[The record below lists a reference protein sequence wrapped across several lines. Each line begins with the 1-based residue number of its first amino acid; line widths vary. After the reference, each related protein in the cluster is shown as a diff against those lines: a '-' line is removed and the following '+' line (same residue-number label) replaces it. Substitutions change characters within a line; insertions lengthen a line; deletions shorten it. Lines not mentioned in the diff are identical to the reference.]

1 MTALS
6 TDLGEWAAH
15 RRAVVFTVS
24 RRVPGVDPELAAGR
38 GLEALVRS
46 IVARGAVDEPVAFW
60 SEAAVTAA
68 LAMAGEAT
76 AGHARTAQ
84 APVLALAGAMTSGGA
99 RATVDAATARPRYGT
114 VPPVVEPVQR
124 ALDFERLHTAMEK
137 LPTQDQQLL
146 WDRHVNDTPVA
157 QLAGQIGVLP
167 YAARRRLRRAE
178 NRLSS
183 GFAEVH
189 AAAAVDEVCRTTRAA
204 MHDYI
209 RHHLMP
215 RGRRRFEDHMLSCA
229 GCTRAFV
236 DVRESYWMLR
246 TAAPVLLL
254 GTVVGVKAATLVV
267 AGAGGAAVGA
277 AAAHA
282 GTAGSAL
289 AGLGQKI
296 AMLVRSLLTDPLSLT
311 AAVVGGLVATSAATG
326 VAYQAG
332 ALPLPE
338 PAVEVSAE
346 SPTVAETVSAAPE
359 VSAPADTSPAPTEHA
374 TASVPTSTDPAV
386 VPEVGAS
393 LSADLETGVVDAGAG
408 VGLSRD
414 DGAVEA
420 RVTVTADGTLLAA
433 AYKIVPLSDEITI
446 TAVTVD
452 EELAVITRLGDQFYV
467 IPLTAALV
475 PADVN
480 AAVTVLSQQ
489 GVSVDVEAAVDL
501 VPASE
506 EEQGVL
512 TGLLTDLL
520 GSRGDGTTS
529 EGTGLFGGLGGLGDL
544 IGDPVD
550 GVTSMLAGTTTTLAE
565 LADALQGQA

>member
-6 TDLGEWAAH
+6 TDLSEWAAH

-24 RRVPGVDPELAAGR
+24 RRVPGVDPELAAAR
-38 GLEALVRS
+38 GLEALVRA

-60 SEAAVTAA
+60 SDAAVRAA

-76 AGHARTAQ
+76 SRHARTAQ
-84 APVLALAGAMTSGGA
+84 AAVPALVGVVTSGST
-99 RATVDAATARPRYGT
+99 RATADAATARPRSGV
-114 VPPVVEPVQR
+114 VPPVAEPVQR
-124 ALDFERLHTAMEK
+124 ALDLERLHTAMEK
-137 LPTQDQQLL
+137 LPTQEQQLL

-157 QLAGQIGVLP
+157 QIAGQIGVLP

-178 NRLSS
+178 NQLAS

-189 AAAAVDEVCRTTRAA
+189 AAAAVDEVCRTTRAS
-204 MHDYI
+204 MHDYV

-215 RGRRRFEDHMLSCA
+215 RHRRRFEDHMLSCA

-246 TAAPVLLL
+246 AAAPILLL
-254 GTVVGVKAATLVV
+254 GTVLGGKAAALVA

-282 GTAGSAL
+282 STAGSAV

-296 AMLVRSLLTDPLSLT
+296 AVLVRSLLMDPLSLT

-332 ALPLPE
+332 ALPLLE

-346 SPTVAETVSAAPE
+346 PRAVAKTSAAPQ
-359 VSAPADTSPAPTEHA
+359 VYAPADTSLSSPELAAPSVALPAGQ
-374 TASVPTSTDPAV
+374 AV

-393 LSADLETGVVDAGAG
+393 LRADLGTGVVDAGAG
-408 VGLSRD
+408 VGLSLD

-420 RVTVTADGTLLAA
+420 QVNVTAGGTLLEA

-452 EELAVITRLGDQFYV
+452 EELAAITRLDDHFYV
-467 IPLTAALV
+467 IPLTTALV
-475 PADVN
+475 PIDVS
-480 AAVTVLSQQ
+480 ATVTVLSPQ
-489 GVSVDVEAAVDL
+489 GASVDVEASVDL
-501 VPASE
+501 VPASQ
-506 EEQGVL
+506 EEQGAL
-512 TGLLTDLL
+512 TELLTSLLGSTGDGTSEWTGLL
-520 GSRGDGTTS
+520 GP
-529 EGTGLFGGLGGLGDL
+529 LGGL
-544 IGDPVD
+544 IGDTVD
-550 GVTSMLAGTTTTLAE
+550 GLTGTLTGTTTTLAE
-565 LADALQGQA
+565 LAGTLRGQG

>member
-38 GLEALVRS
+38 GLEALVRA
-46 IVARGAVDEPVAFW
+46 IVASGAVDEPVAFW

-76 AGHARTAQ
+76 ARHARTAQ
-84 APVLALAGAMTSGGA
+84 AAVPALAGAMTSGAA
-99 RATVDAATARPRYGT
+99 RATVDAATARPRYDT

-137 LPTQDQQLL
+137 LPTQEQQLL

-157 QLAGQIGVLP
+157 QIASQIGVLP

-229 GCTRAFV
+229 GCTRAFA

-246 TAAPVLLL
+246 AGAPVLLL

-267 AGAGGAAVGA
+267 AGAGAGGAAVGA

-282 GTAGSAL
+282 STAGSAL

-332 ALPLPE
+332 ALPLLE

-346 SPTVAETVSAAPE
+346 PPVAAETVSAAPE
-359 VSAPADTSPAPTEHA
+359 VSAPADTSPPPTELA
-374 TASVPTSTDPAV
+374 APSVTLSADPAV

-393 LSADLETGVVDAGAG
+393 LSADLDTGVVDAGAG
-408 VGLSRD
+408 AGLSLD

-420 RVTVTADGTLLAA
+420 QVTVTAGGTLLAA

-452 EELAVITRLGDQFYV
+452 EELAVITRLGDHFYV

-475 PADVN
+475 PADVS

-506 EEQGVL
+506 EEQGAL
-512 TGLLTDLL
+512 TGLLTELL
-520 GSRGDGTTS
+520 GSTGDGTTS
-529 EGTGLFGGLGGLGDL
+529 EETGLFGGLGDL

-550 GVTSMLAGTTTTLAE
+550 GVTGTLAGTTTTLAE
-565 LADALQGQA
+565 LVDALQGQG